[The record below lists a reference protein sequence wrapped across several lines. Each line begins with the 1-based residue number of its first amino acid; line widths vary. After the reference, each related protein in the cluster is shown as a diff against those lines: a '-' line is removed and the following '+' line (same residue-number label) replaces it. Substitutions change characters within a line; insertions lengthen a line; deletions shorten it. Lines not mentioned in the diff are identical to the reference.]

1 MNDYGENRIE
11 DLFEG
16 MDMKQVKKTFLEELT
31 GKMLDGMTIEITGLM
46 DQKLTDEEYQ
56 RLLEELGQLGIFN
69 VTVKENEINREE

>member
-16 MDMKQVKKTFLEELT
+16 MDTKQSKKSFLEELS
-31 GKMLDGMTIEITGLM
+31 GKMIDGMTIEITGLM
-46 DQKLTDEEYQ
+46 DQKLTDAEYQ

-69 VTVKENEINREE
+69 VTVKENEVNREE

>member
-11 DLFEG
+11 DLFAG
-16 MDMKQVKKTFLEELT
+16 MDMKQVKKSFLEGLS
-31 GKMLDGMTIEITGLM
+31 GKMIDGMTIEITGLM
-46 DQKLTDEEYQ
+46 DQKLTDAEYQ